1 MSYKNYTDL
10 KYGLVK
16 FYYGNYN
23 ANGVKTHSCSLEKMI
38 SVLLEKQHMI
48 IDNHKWPKQINS
60 DNCGGIINICNDS
73 LFNKKYLPVIDI
85 DSTNILPSLKFIFE
99 TYGLYSVV
107 FESSPGKH
115 WVFVKKFMSFKNA
128 INIMKSVPG
137 NDENFVQCC
146 EDSKSIVIRAFPKI
160 IASQPY
166 RPRKADLLEYKNY
179 EKDWTSNSF
188 ILKYRKEEEFL
199 LDIEM
204 YFLSTHFDKLFNKLK
219 YFMEIK
225 IMNAINSVP
234 SYPDIPHIPLGNN
247 NIVNSFADIQHINLG
262 GYGSS
267 TSSEESEAPIENI
280 DDNVDDNSSND
291 EKIKMIM
298 MKGLSIPQCIDTDNK
313 DVNEEI
319 IQENITNP
327 IQFVELKD

>member
-16 FYYGNYN
+16 FYYGNYD

-38 SVLLEKQHMI
+38 SVLLEKQNMM
-48 IDNHKWPKQINS
+48 IDNNTWPTKILS
-60 DNCGGIINICNDS
+60 YNCGGIINICNNGIFS
-73 LFNKKYLPVIDI
+73 NKYMPVIDL

-115 WVFVKKFMSFKNA
+115 WVFVKKFMSFKKA

-137 NDENFVQCC
+137 NDEKFVQFC
-146 EDSKSIVIRAFPKI
+146 EDSKAIVIRAFPKI
-160 IASQPY
+160 IASQPH
-166 RPRKADLLEYKNY
+166 RPSRVVSPEYMKYSGYEVSKVNDIWERKYNNEDK
-179 EKDWTSNSF
+179 F
-188 ILKYRKEEEFL
+188 IRS
-199 LDIEM
+199 IEQ
-204 YFLSTHFDKLFNKLK
+204 YFWSTHFDKLLAKLK
-219 YFMEIK
+219 CFMEIK
-225 IMNAINSVP
+225 IMNAINNIGTH
-234 SYPDIPHIPLGNN
+234 SY

-280 DDNVDDNSSND
+280 DDHGDDNSIND
-291 EKIKMIM
+291 EKIKTTM
-298 MKGLSIPQCIDTDNK
+298 MRGLSMPQCIDTNNK
-313 DVNEEI
+313 NVTEEI
-319 IQENITNP
+319 IKENIANP
-327 IQFVELKD
+327 IQFVELND